1 MSEFTTWR
9 SPEGQAALKLIM
21 AAKIPAWKD
30 GLRDRQSQ
38 PILHILD
45 CQDTILCTAT
55 GGGKSALFTV
65 PILCNLAVSE
75 APNEFPKFRRIQQHL
90 VGVVITPT
98 KGLAQNIVWHSSNRM
113 RMSLLIIFSGRDLV

>member
-1 MSEFTTWR
+1 MSEFTAWR
-9 SPEGQAALKLIM
+9 SPEGQAALKSIV

-45 CQDTILCTAT
+45 GQDTILCTAT
-55 GGGKSALFTV
+55 GDGKSALFTV
-65 PILCNLAVSE
+65 PILCHLAVSE
-75 APNEFPKFRRIQQHL
+75 APNKFPNFRRIRQHP

-98 KGLAQNIVWHSSNRM
+98 KGLARNIV
-113 RMSLLIIFSGRDLV
+113 